1 MTIMSP
7 TFLNVTD
14 NLEIL
19 IIYVECLSHL
29 YLHASIEAEAL
40 KPENLYFHNPCI
52 CFPTKLRQ
60 CNNLENCVK
69 TGNQT

>member
-1 MTIMSP
+1 MSP

-40 KPENLYFHNPCI
+40 KSPILYPQLHLFA
-52 CFPTKLRQ
+52 TKSKQ
-60 CNNLENCVK
+60 CKVLGNSVK
-69 TGNQT
+69 TVNQT